1 MLYYK
6 NKVKEKTAH
15 YSQKD
20 YSTGF
25 GGKFGVMKDRQGNVN
40 TYFKFLINLIK
51 INKSINLIMFR

>member
-1 MLYYK
+1 MCYYQ

-25 GGKFGVMKDRQGNVN
+25 GGKFGVMKDRQGDVN
-40 TYFKFLINLIK
+40 SYLKHFIN
-51 INKSINLIMFR
+51 